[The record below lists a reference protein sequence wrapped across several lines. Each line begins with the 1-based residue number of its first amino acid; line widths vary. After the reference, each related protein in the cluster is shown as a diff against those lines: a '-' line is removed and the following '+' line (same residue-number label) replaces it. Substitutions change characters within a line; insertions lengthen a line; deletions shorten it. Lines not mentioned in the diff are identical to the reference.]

1 MFRGDSHAFVLIDV
15 DTRKPCYYDQT
26 IFALFDVDDAVQD
39 WRLLS
44 LSDKEGR
51 VARVAG
57 PASGNSG
64 DPAA

>member
-39 WRLLS
+39 WRLS
-44 LSDKEGR
+44 LPDKRDALREWR
-51 VARVAG
+51 VQP
-57 PASGNSG
+57 PASG